1 MTPPMIVTVVG
12 ASGWC
17 MIARPDFRTVVA
29 VLRSVEVT
37 RYVTP
42 LREGGSLPGLV
53 EADDD
58 GFYVLKFRAA
68 GQGPAALVAEIVVAG
83 LARALGIRVPELVL
97 ADLDVEIGRREPDPE
112 VQELLVASE
121 GWNLGIDFLPGS
133 IGYDGRSWQPPPRE
147 AAAIMWLD
155 AFTAN
160 IDRSWRNPNLLVWHR
175 ELWAIDHGAALVFQ
189 HAWPPV
195 ERWAARTYDLSAHV
209 LRPVVETLDDA
220 QLAAL
225 ELEFGSLISD
235 DVLRDALAP
244 VPDEWLGA
252 VLEPPP
258 LVAPGAPEPARPS
271 GEALRELG
279 ARARARYGEY
289 LAARLA
295 APRGWCAWRSE
306 ASA

>member
-1 MTPPMIVTVVG
+1 ML
-12 ASGWC
+12 
-17 MIARPDFRTVVA
+17 RT
-29 VLRSVEVT
+29 VEVT

-58 GFYVLKFRAA
+58 GFYVLKFRSA
-68 GQGPAALVAEIVVAG
+68 GQGPAALVAEIVVAR
-83 LARALGIRVPELVL
+83 LAAVLGIRVPELVL
-97 ADLDVEIGRREPDPE
+97 ATLDLEIGRREPDPE

-121 GWNLGIDFLPGS
+121 GLNLGIDFLPGS
-133 IGYDGRSWQPPPRE
+133 IGYDGRSWQPPARE

-195 ERWAARTYDLSAHV
+195 ERWAARSYDLSAHV
-209 LRPVVETLDDA
+209 LRPVVETLDGA
-220 QLAAL
+220 ELAAL
-225 ELEFGSLISD
+225 DAEFALLISD

-244 VPDEWLGA
+244 VPDGWLGA

-258 LVAPGAPEPARPS
+258 LVAPGADAGPKPS
-271 GEALRELG
+271 AEALAELG
-279 ARARARYGEY
+279 ARARERYAAY
-289 LAARLA
+289 LGARLA
-295 APRGWCAWRSE
+295 SPRTWSDWRAE
-306 ASA
+306 VSA